1 MAPHIFG
8 KEVLPRLIQPLELS
22 KQITLRQCP
31 YAYNSNIDNHSYQ

>member
-22 KQITLRQCP
+22 KQITLRQCTLCLQLQ
-31 YAYNSNIDNHSYQ
+31 HR